1 MAAQTGRTNS
11 KHITIKLDNAAG
23 TLTDI
28 SAYTN
33 TVGSIGLTFETQDV
47 TAFSD
52 GVKNI
57 VIGQPTASLAIGGP
71 IDTVIHTHMT
81 ALMAAVAAGTA
92 VPLSLDIQIGI
103 RHAWE
108 AGEPQFGIT
117 SSATS
122 GYLCHSYT
130 IDPSA
135 NTWSASL
142 DVFGPTAPAWGT
154 AAEV

>member
-1 MAAQTGRTNS
+1 MASQTGRTHA
-11 KHITIKLDNAAG
+11 KHITFKLDNSSG
-23 TLTDI
+23 TLTDL
-28 SAYTN
+28 SAYVN
-33 TVGSIGLTFETQDV
+33 TVGTVGTTYETQDV

-57 VIGQPTASLAIGGP
+57 VIGQPTAAITIGGP
-71 IDTVIHTHMT
+71 IDTVIVTHM
-81 ALMAAVAAGTA
+81 AAINGAV
-92 VPLSLDIQIGI
+92 VPLSMDIQFGI

-122 GYLCHSYT
+122 GYLCHSFN

-135 NTWSASL
+135 NTWSAQL
-142 DVFGPTAPAWGT
+142 DVFGATAPAFGT
-154 AAEV
+154 AAET

>member
-1 MAAQTGRTNS
+1 MTAQTGRTHA
-11 KHITIKLDNAAG
+11 KHITVKLDNSSG

-28 SAYTN
+28 TAYVN
-33 TVGSIGLTFETQDV
+33 NIGTVGLTYDTQDV

-57 VIGQPTASLAIGGP
+57 VIGQPEAPLTISGP
-71 IDTVIHTHMT
+71 FDTVIHAQMI
-81 ALMAAVAAGTA
+81 AINGAVA
-92 VPLSLDIQIGI
+92 PLSLDIQVGI

-117 SSATS
+117 SSATV

-130 IDPSA
+130 VDMQN
-135 NTWSASL
+135 NTWSAQL
-142 DVFGPTAPAWGT
+142 NVFGATAPAWGT
-154 AAEV
+154 AAET

>member
-1 MAAQTGRTNS
+1 MTAQTGRTNA
-11 KHITIKLDNAAG
+11 KHITVKLDNSGG

-28 SAYTN
+28 TAYVN
-33 TVGSIGLTFETQDV
+33 TIGSVGLEYDKTDV

-57 VIGQPTASLAIGGP
+57 TIGQPMAPLEIGGP
-71 IDTVIHTHMT
+71 FDTVIHSHMT
-81 ALMAAVAAGTA
+81 GINGAST
-92 VPLSLDIQIGI
+92 PLSLDIQIGI

-117 SSATS
+117 SSSSS

-130 IDPSA
+130 VDPA
-135 NTWSASL
+135 NMTWKAQL
-142 DVFGPTAPAWGT
+142 DVFGATAPEWGT
-154 AAEV
+154 SAES

>member
-1 MAAQTGRTNS
+1 MTAQTGRTHS
-11 KHITIKLDNAAG
+11 KHITVKLDNSAG

-28 SAYTN
+28 SAYVN
-33 TVGSIGLTFETQDV
+33 TVGSVGVTYETQDV

-57 VIGQPTASLAIGGP
+57 VIGQPTASLTIGGP
-71 IDTVIHTHMT
+71 IDTTIHTHMT
-81 ALMAAVAAGTA
+81 GINGLST
-92 VPLSLDIQIGI
+92 PLSLDIQFGI

-117 SSATS
+117 SSSTS

-135 NTWSASL
+135 NTWSATL
-142 DVFGPTAPAWGT
+142 DVFGATAPAWGT
-154 AAEV
+154 AAET

>member
-1 MAAQTGRTNS
+1 MTAQTGRTHA
-11 KHITIKLDNAAG
+11 KFITVKLDNSGG

-33 TVGSIGLTFETQDV
+33 TVGSVGLTYETQDV
-47 TAFSD
+47 TNWSD

-57 VIGQPTASLAIGGP
+57 VIGQPSAPLTIGGAW
-71 IDTVIHTHMT
+71 DSVIHAQMIAINGAQT
-81 ALMAAVAAGTA
+81 
-92 VPLSLDIQIGI
+92 PLSLDIQIGV

-117 SSATS
+117 SSSTI

-130 IDPSA
+130 FDPSG
-135 NTWSASL
+135 NTWSAQL

-154 AAEV
+154 AAET